1 MKVMVRRETV
11 IDSWKTVRQD
21 TAQAV
26 EDFPATELGFKA
38 TPDLMSFG
46 ELARHVLDAG
56 HALTGMLLDGVD
68 NLATPQFREMIGK
81 YKPKLPAELDAPA
94 LASELRKS
102 IETQTAELAA
112 KGDDFFSGIITR
124 FDGQRV
130 TRLEMLQFVKEHELT
145 HRSQMFLYLRLK
157 GIVPATTRR
166 RQAAQKSA

>member
-1 MKVMVRRETV
+1 MVRTETV

-26 EDFPATELGFKA
+26 EDFPAAEMDFKA
-38 TPDLMSFG
+38 TPDLMTFG

-81 YKPKLPAELDAPA
+81 YRPQLPEQLDAATLAAELRQ
-94 LASELRKS
+94 SV
-102 IETQTAELAA
+102 ETA
-112 KGDDFFSGIITR
+112 KLSAKDQDFFSGLITR
-124 FDGQRV
+124 FDGQKV
-130 TRLEMLQFVKEHELT
+130 TRLEMLQFIKEHELT
-145 HRSQMFLYLRLK
+145 HRSQMFVYMRLK

-166 RQAAQKSA
+166 RQAKQKGA

>member
-1 MKVMVRRETV
+1 MVRKETV

-26 EDFPATELGFKA
+26 DDFPAAELDFKA
-38 TPDLMSFG
+38 TADLMSFG

-81 YKPKLPAELDAPA
+81 YKPQLPQQLDAA
-94 LASELRKS
+94 TLASELRKS
-102 IETQTAELAA
+102 IETRTAELGAQSE
-112 KGDDFFSGIITR
+112 DFFSGVITR

-130 TRLEMLQFVKEHELT
+130 TRLEMLQSIKEHELT

>member
-1 MKVMVRRETV
+1 MIRKETV
-11 IDSWKTVRQD
+11 LDSWKTVRQD

-26 EDFPATELGFKA
+26 EDFPASDLDFKA

-46 ELARHVLDAG
+46 ELARHILDAG
-56 HALTGMLLDGVD
+56 HALTGMLLDGID
-68 NLATPQFREMIGK
+68 NLQTPQFRQMMGMYLPQLPE
-81 YKPKLPAELDAPA
+81 KLDSVT
-94 LASELRKS
+94 LAAELRKS
-102 IETQTAELAA
+102 TDTRCAELAA
-112 KGDDFFSGIITR
+112 KGDDFFSGVITR

-157 GIVPATTRR
+157 GIVPSTTRR